1 MSVRQTINPYKLN
14 SKYYSIPTKVVD
26 LIEFLQEVVE
36 SVPEDCR
43 QSIEL
48 EYDWE
53 DDYGST
59 NVTSDLYYRRPQTAE
74 ELKAQEAKDD
84 VRKSKTKAYE
94 LKQLAILQAKYKDGE
109 DV

>member
-1 MSVRQTINPYKLN
+1 MRVRQTIHPHKLDK
-14 SKYYSIPTKVVD
+14 KYFMIPTKVKD

-36 SVPEDCR
+36 SVPESCR
-43 QSIEL
+43 DSIEL

-59 NVTSDLYYRRPQTAE
+59 NVTSDLYYRRPPTAE
-74 ELKAQEAKDD
+74 ELKAQEDRAKIH
-84 VRKSKTKAYE
+84 KSKTKAYE
-94 LKQLAILQAKYKDGE
+94 LNQLAILQAKYKDGG